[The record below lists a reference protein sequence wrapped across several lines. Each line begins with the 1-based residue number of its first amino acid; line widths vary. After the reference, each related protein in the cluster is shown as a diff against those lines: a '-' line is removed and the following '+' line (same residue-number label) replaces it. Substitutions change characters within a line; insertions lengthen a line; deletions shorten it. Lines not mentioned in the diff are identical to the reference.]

1 MEATLEIVAQAAVV
15 VFVVTCMVTAGLS
28 LRVRDIVAPLRR
40 ARLVACALVASFV
53 VAPGVAFAL
62 SALFA
67 LERPHAT
74 GLMLLGLAAGAPFL
88 PKLAELA
95 RGDVAFSVGL
105 MLLLTVGSAVVLPV
119 ALPLLVSGLSAG
131 PWPILRPLLVTMLLP
146 LSIGMLVRNRSES
159 WASRLRQPIALV
171 SNVSLLVAVVLLIGL
186 NYQAMIDTIGSGAL
200 AAAIL
205 FVLATL
211 VVGYALGG
219 PSPATR
225 SVLGLGTGQRNIA
238 AALVVA
244 TGNSADPLVVIMLLV
259 STLVGLLVLL
269 PAARYFA
276 RRTSPEP
283 GAHTASG
290 GDLLPAEAAR

>member
-1 MEATLEIVAQAAVV
+1 M
-15 VFVVTCMVTAGLS
+15 
-28 LRVRDIVAPLRR
+28 RRR
-40 ARLVACALVASFV
+40 AWRHFERKLYCSAISRSKFFFSGGRRHTRC
-53 VAPGVAFAL
+53 L
-62 SALFA
+62 SDWSSDVCSSD
-67 LERPHAT
+67 
-74 GLMLLGLAAGAPFL
+74 LG
-88 PKLAELA
+88 
-95 RGDVAFSVGL
+95 
-105 MLLLTVGSAVVLPV
+105 AVVLPV